1 VSLALSYAHAIYE
14 ASEENREGQE
24 RLSFQ
29 EQLEKEMEFFG
40 KLLTISSDAKKVFL
54 SPLTSRRE
62 KLLCIEVFGK
72 HFQLSALFLRF
83 LQVLAKK
90 NRFHCLEDI
99 RKAFHR
105 IRLEKAGFVCAQ
117 LEVARVMEKDDFEA
131 LKKSLEQKFGN
142 KMAFQVVVDPALLA
156 GMKVTVN
163 AVTYDQTLRSYL
175 SKLRNRV
182 LAGA

>member
-1 VSLALSYAHAIYE
+1 
-14 ASEENREGQE
+14 
-24 RLSFQ
+24 
-29 EQLEKEMEFFG
+29 
-40 KLLTISSDAKKVFL
+40 
-54 SPLTSRRE
+54 
-62 KLLCIEVFGK
+62 
-72 HFQLSALFLRF
+72 
-83 LQVLAKK
+83 
-90 NRFHCLEDI
+90 
-99 RKAFHR
+99 
-105 IRLEKAGFVCAQ
+105 
-117 LEVARVMEKDDFEA
+117 VMEKDDFEA